1 MSRNIVMHEND
12 TLFYDGQCPLCVAEV
27 SALRRRSNATL
38 SLSDI
43 HEVPPGADVP
53 DKKVL
58 LSRLHLRAASGE
70 WLTGA
75 RANLRAWEHTSNSG
89 WTRIMGWPGI
99 RLLTF
104 LGYEVWLVWYQWKRA
119 RREATNCG

>member
-1 MSRNIVMHEND
+1 MSIEQYHTAQLNES
-12 TLFYDGQCPLCVAEV
+12 TLHAAQQPE
-27 SALRRRSNATL
+27 
-38 SLSDI
+38 SDLGVVL
-43 HEVPPGADVP
+43 VPPGADVP

>member
-1 MSRNIVMHEND
+1 MDEKDI
-12 TLFYDGQCPLCVAEV
+12 LFYDGQCPLCVAEV
-27 SALRRRSNATL
+27 NTLRCRSNDTL

-43 HEVPPGADVP
+43 HNLPPGTDGP

-58 LSRLHLRAASGE
+58 LSRLHLRTASGE

-75 RANLRAWEHTSNSG
+75 RANLRAWEHTDNPG

-99 RLLTF
+99 RVFTF
-104 LGYEVWLVWYQWKRA
+104 LGYEVWLIWYRWQKN
-119 RREATNCG
+119 RREAADRG

>member
-1 MSRNIVMHEND
+1 MSRTIVMHEKD
-12 TLFYDGQCPLCVAEV
+12 TLFYDGQCPLCLAEV
-27 SALRRRSNATL
+27 SALHSRSNATL

-58 LSRLHLRAASGE
+58 LSRFHLRTASGD

-75 RANLRAWEHTSNSG
+75 RANLRAWEHTRNSG

-104 LGYEVWLVWYQWKRA
+104 LGYEVWLIWYQWKRA